1 MTTDPGDRRVTRHRE
16 IAKLESGSQRAAVGL
31 PVCGFGVA
39 AVARVTVR
47 LTDLMAEQLDAVAEK
62 RGVPAARL
70 VRQLIAQAVAG
81 EPVNRPD
88 PPTEAEL
95 VDLLAEKA
103 RQGNVSAIRSRL
115 AREQAQDPRE
125 RALALFTGMALER
138 QP

>member
-1 MTTDPGDRRVTRHRE
+1 
-16 IAKLESGSQRAAVGL
+16 
-31 PVCGFGVA
+31 
-39 AVARVTVR
+39 VTVR

-103 RQGNVSAIRSRL
+103 RQGNVSAIRSLL